1 MPTHQSLSGSSDE
14 DLLRR
19 MIETHGERFG
29 AKFWA
34 FFTAHV
40 GNRLPPRPVMIDLGC
55 GPGLFL
61 RDLAERY
68 PGATLYGYDVT
79 PAMLTHGQGLSY
91 GAAKA
96 TLALHDV
103 ATQPLPH
110 PAGAVHLV
118 TMSSVLHVFDE
129 PLGALAEIRRVL
141 VAGGLFVLHDWIRQ
155 SLQAY
160 LAWRRDVLKEEPG
173 EMLRHG
179 FRLFPVHNRYTPED
193 WRWLLT
199 EAGFTVIDQAQL
211 RASHRLF
218 VSTPAGSGQARN
230 AFMAVTR
237 AGVPPKR

>member
-29 AKFWA
+29 PKFWA
-34 FFTAHV
+34 FFAAHV
-40 GNRLPPRPVMIDLGC
+40 GNRLPPRPVMVDLGC

-61 RDLAERY
+61 RDLGERY

-79 PAMLTHGQGLSY
+79 PAMIAHGRELSY

-96 TLALHDV
+96 MLALHDV

-110 PAGAVHLV
+110 PAGGVHLV

-141 VAGGLFVLHDWIRQ
+141 APGGLFVLHDWIRQ
-155 SLQAY
+155 PLQTY
-160 LAWRRDVLKEEPG
+160 LAWRRDVLKEEPS
-173 EMLRHG
+173 ESLRRG
-179 FRLFPVHNRYTPED
+179 FRLFPVHNKYTPED
-193 WRWLLT
+193 WRWLLA
-199 EAGFTVIDQAQL
+199 EAGFAILDQAQL

-218 VSTPAGSGQARN
+218 VATPQARN

>member
-1 MPTHQSLSGSSDE
+1 
-14 DLLRR
+14 

-34 FFTAHV
+34 FFAAHV
-40 GNRLPPRPVMIDLGC
+40 APRLPKRPVMIDLGC

-68 PGATLYGYDVT
+68 PGATLYGYDIT
-79 PAMLTHGQGLSY
+79 PTMLDHGRELSY
-91 GAAKA
+91 GAAKP

-129 PLGALAEIRRVL
+129 PIGALAEIRRVL
-141 VAGGLFVLHDWIRQ
+141 VSGGLFVLHDWIRQ
-155 SLQAY
+155 PLQSY
-160 LAWRRDVLKEEPG
+160 LAWRRDVLKEEPS
-173 EMLRHG
+173 ESRRRG
-179 FRLFPVHNRYTPED
+179 FRLFPVHNKYTPED
-193 WRWLLT
+193 WRWLLA
-199 EAGFTVIDQAQL
+199 EAGFTIVDQAQL

-218 VSTPAGSGQARN
+218 VATPGGSSDQARN
-230 AFMAVTR
+230 AFTAVTR